1 MIDVKAAFLLAAGQG
16 VRYETHD
23 IRAGVLV
30 INYSVGDQHYRT
42 QAKAKN
48 TAALAM
54 HRAVKVCASDARDTA
69 DALSGRAEAFL
80 KAAKETA
87 GIA

>member
-1 MIDVKAAFLLAAGQG
+1 MIDVKAAFLIAAGLG

-23 IRAGVLV
+23 IRNGVLV
-30 INYSVGDQHYRT
+30 INYSVGDQHFRT

-48 TAALAM
+48 SAALAM

-69 DALSGRAEAFL
+69 DALSGRADARL
-80 KAAKETA
+80 AAAKQEA
-87 GIA
+87 GIS